1 MFNSYKVNPAMTR
14 RPAGQ
19 AADADPFATTPA
31 APTTPTPAAST
42 GYGLY
47 QPPLPAPLWW
57 TLVSASIALSTFHG
71 IKRHRGSI
79 PWGLGWGLLGGLFP
93 IVVPAIAI
101 AQGLG
106 TPIKK
111 GE

>member
-1 MFNSYKVNPAMTR
+1 MFNSYKINPAMTR

-19 AADADPFATTPA
+19 AANTDPFATPA
-31 APTTPTPAAST
+31 APAATAPAASS

-57 TLVSASIALSTFHG
+57 TLVSASIALSTYHG

-79 PWGLGWGLLGGLFP
+79 GWGLLWGGLGGLFP